1 MANTI
6 TEQVLVDNSEVAIVH
21 VFISGEAA
29 GTDETNKVIIDSTD
43 ANKYTGGVWSTGRIM
58 EVSGVLTGFDGV
70 LLWDA
75 TTPVPVI
82 KLNNDNAFHF
92 CFEEYGGIKNNAGTG
107 ITGKILLTTNGLTA
121 ATDKGHITI
130 KLRKH

>member
-6 TEQVLVDNSEVAIVH
+6 TKQVLVDNAEVAIVH
-21 VFISGEAA
+21 IFISGEGS
-29 GTDETNKVIIDSTD
+29 GTDETNTTIIDSTD
-43 ANKYTGGVWSTGRIM
+43 SSTYTGGTWTTGRIV
-58 EVSGVLTGFDGV
+58 EVSGVLSGFDAV

-75 TTPVPVI
+75 TTKIPVI

-92 CFEEYGGIKNNAGTG
+92 CYEEYGGIKNNAGTG
-107 ITGKILLTTNGLTA
+107 KTGKILLTTNGLSA

-130 KLRKH
+130 KIRKN